1 MKAVSAILLL
11 VALPATGASPITKVI
26 QMIADLE
33 TKIIKEGESAQ
44 KLYEEFAELCDDRN
58 KELGFEIKT
67 GKAAVAELEA
77 SIDKETADISAA
89 EAKIEELSG
98 GLAEDAAE
106 LKSATAIR
114 EKDWLKMRQS

>member
-1 MKAVSAILLL
+1 MLAMKAVFAILLL
-11 VALPATGASPITKVI
+11 AVVFATAASPITKVI

-33 TKIIKEGESAQ
+33 AKIIKEGESTQ
-44 KLYEEFAELCDDRN
+44 KLYEEFAESCDDRN

-67 GKAAVAELEA
+67 GKAAVSELEA

-98 GLAEDAAE
+98 SLAEDAAE

-114 EKDWLKMRQS
+114 EKEAADF